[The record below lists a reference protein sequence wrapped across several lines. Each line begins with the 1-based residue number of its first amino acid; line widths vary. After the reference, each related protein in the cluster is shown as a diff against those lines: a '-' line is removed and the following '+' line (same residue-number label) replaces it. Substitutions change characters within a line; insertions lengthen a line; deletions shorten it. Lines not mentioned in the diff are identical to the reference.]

1 MPAVLKVSKIGMRWN
16 QTKIQGKVVHQ
27 QELTGHVSN
36 GGRSSVAMKCT
47 GVHKKNPCHEVKEFK
62 HALRDF

>member
-27 QELTGHVSN
+27 QELTYQM
-36 GGRSSVAMKCT
+36 GG
-47 GVHKKNPCHEVKEFK
+47 GVR
-62 HALRDF
+62 LQ